1 MSSLNVKNT
10 SLLNFSFEWIF
21 SFHSLIFVSIDSI
34 ICDEAIFAWSHSRRE
49 DIVKMTTCHSRLWMF
64 FFMREILRF
73 SCETCLS
80 SHYYL
85 WNRSFRS
92 IENRDRVLCEF
103 FSEIHR
109 KRSSFMNEKCCKQWL
124 MNAKV
129 NRKQNEN
136 EMLNNF
142 RFKRLFLSFVF
153 VQTFFVIHSFIF
165 FFQKIFKNFWNFSS
179 CRLYENLSFLW
190 ISSSSIAF
198 SLIRWRS
205 FSTRKRIQNAVNA
218 VSNFWRWSLF
228 LSAFLMLID
237 RFVIVVRL

>member
-21 SFHSLIFVSIDSI
+21 SLHFLISVSTDSV

-49 DIVKMTTCHSRLWMF
+49 NIVKMTIYHSQLWMS
-64 FFMREILRF
+64 FFMRKILRS
-73 SCETCLS
+73 SCEICLS

-92 IENRDRVLCEF
+92 IQSRNRILCEILF
-103 FSEIHR
+103 EIHR
-109 KRSSFMNEKCCKQWL
+109 KRSSFMNEECCKQWL

-129 NRKQNEN
+129 SRKQDEN
-136 EMLNNF
+136 ETLSNS
-142 RFKRLFLSFVF
+142 RFKKLLLFLVF
-153 VQTFFVIHSFIF
+153 VQAFSAIHSFTF

-179 CRLYENLSFLW
+179 CRLYENLLFFWTL
-190 ISSSSIAF
+190 SSSIVF

-205 FSTRKRIQNAVNA
+205 FSTRKRI
-218 VSNFWRWSLF
+218 
-228 LSAFLMLID
+228 
-237 RFVIVVRL
+237 